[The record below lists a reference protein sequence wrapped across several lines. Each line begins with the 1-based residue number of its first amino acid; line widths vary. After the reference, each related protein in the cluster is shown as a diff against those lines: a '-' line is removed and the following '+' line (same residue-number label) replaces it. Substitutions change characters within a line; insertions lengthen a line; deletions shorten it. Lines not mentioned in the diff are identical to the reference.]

1 MPHPNL
7 PRSLISVPLGGL
19 LCRYGLAPGISV
31 ILRNSREPPGS
42 GKEAGESPKSILP
55 LVTQLHILFTLQRG
69 VRVSSSTKGT
79 ISLSGNFFSIQSS
92 LANSQCH
99 GCTCP
104 LLQRPLHTAHY
115 PSAISHWRES
125 PEPYPGVGVGVLRLP
140 SAASCSRISSSFF
153 LGAGGQRL
161 SWDSM

>member
-1 MPHPNL
+1 MCEGSWSELPEQHNSGAPFQWRLHPAQPVRPDSAAVKLGPEACRGWRGDPKSHRTPQFRLDLVPHPNS

-79 ISLSGNFFSIQSS
+79 INAKAIAYLGISSQSS
-92 LANSQCH
+92 
-99 GCTCP
+99 P
-104 LLQRPLHTAHY
+104 
-115 PSAISHWRES
+115 
-125 PEPYPGVGVGVLRLP
+125 V
-140 SAASCSRISSSFF
+140 
-153 LGAGGQRL
+153 
-161 SWDSM
+161 